1 MTVIMCWI
9 LTLDHLLEY
18 IMKHKLL
25 KLNNALANN
34 TDERVR
40 VGAITHRDDFA
51 EIPEAKLIELCRA
64 AKIISND
71 IRKILVEKL
80 GTRIQRRIPLECS

>member
-1 MTVIMCWI
+1 MCWI